1 MSELTCFHCGED
13 VPDGVALTVEV
24 FTKPRD
30 MCCLG
35 CEAVAKSIVDN
46 GLSNYYKH
54 RTEKGVQA
62 ETLVPEQLQE
72 ILAYDHSEIAQDFV
86 YSTDKFSEVLLS
98 VENVT
103 CAACAWLIEG
113 KLIKLNGIK
122 KCNVNTTT
130 SRIAITWDIDK
141 LKLSDILLAI
151 AQVGYKAYPF
161 QPDKAEKQEVETA
174 KAHLRKLIVAGL
186 CTMQVMMFAIASYFD
201 ALGSLSHELNIY
213 FRWISLIIVLP
224 VVVYSA
230 LPFYKNSIS
239 AISAKRLNMD
249 IPVTIAV
256 ILAYSASV
264 YATLTS
270 QGEVYFESVSMFV
283 FFLLLGRFFE
293 QRAKKKASQVSSN
306 LLKLIPTT
314 ASLLDAQGNFS
325 TIPAKTLNI
334 GDQVLVKPGETI
346 PGDGIIVQG
355 QSHANEA
362 VLTGEQVPV
371 SKACGDTVFA
381 STINVDSPIT
391 VKITTKQSDQLISQ
405 IIRLQEQASFD
416 KPRLATIAD
425 SLSQY
430 VVVGIL
436 ALSSLTYITWYL
448 LGNDHALWYAIAV
461 LVATCPCALSLAT
474 PSAYTCA
481 RATMSSHGLLLRT
494 GNALDTLTR
503 VTHIC
508 FDKTGTLTTGQ
519 FTIAQVICDNH
530 TQQQALTLAA
540 ALESHS
546 SHPIA
551 RAFDQYLDT
560 ELIVKH
566 ASAVSGAG
574 IEGTIDDIRYKLGN
588 AAFVGLSEDKRIDDQ
603 RLVVYL
609 TAQDG
614 ALVAAF
620 CLTDELR
627 GESQAL
633 IDYLSKRKIETTLL
647 TGDGSKHAN
656 YVADSLGVSHL
667 SKGQTPEQKL
677 AYLNAI
683 QHQPNQIVAM
693 FGDGVND
700 APVLSGAHISFAMGT
715 GSDIAKS
722 SADIILLH
730 DDLAKVETVLTLSH
744 DVKRIIKQ
752 NFAWALGY
760 NLTAVP
766 FAVFGYLPP
775 YLAALGM
782 SLSSL
787 IVILNSLRLLKANK

>member
-1 MSELTCFHCGED
+1 MTDKSCFHCGEQ
-13 VPDGVALTVEV
+13 VPVGIELSVEI
-24 FTKPRD
+24 FSTPRS

-35 CEAVAKSIVDN
+35 CQAVSQSIVDT

-54 RTEKGVQA
+54 RTETGAQSA
-62 ETLVPEQLQE
+62 PLVPAQLEE
-72 ILAYDHSEIAQDFV
+72 ILAYDHEEIAQDFV
-86 YSTDKFSEVLLS
+86 HTEANLSDVLLS

-113 KLIKLNGIK
+113 KLIKLAGLV

-130 SRIAITWDIDK
+130 SRIALSWDNSK

-161 QPDKAEKQEVETA
+161 QPDKAEKQEVATS
-174 KAHLRKLIVAGL
+174 KAHLRRLIVAGL

-201 ALGSLSHELNIY
+201 ALDSLSTELNIY

-230 LPFYKNSIS
+230 LPFYKNSLS
-239 AISAKRLNMD
+239 ALFARRLNMD
-249 IPVTIAV
+249 IPVSIAV
-256 ILAYSASV
+256 ILAYCASV
-264 YATLTS
+264 YATWLG

-314 ASLLDAQGNFS
+314 AHKINHQQQIESV
-325 TIPAKTLNI
+325 PAKTLQI
-334 GDQVLVKPGETI
+334 GELVLVKPGETI
-346 PGDGIIVQG
+346 PGDGYVVSG
-355 QSHANEA
+355 LSHANEA
-362 VLTGEQVPV
+362 VLTGEQLPV
-371 SKACGDTVFA
+371 TKQMGDTVYA
-381 STINVDSPIT
+381 STINIDSPLTVEIT
-391 VKITTKQSDQLISQ
+391 SKRADQLISQ

-425 SLSQY
+425 QLAQY

-436 ALSSLTYITWYL
+436 ALSSMTYFGWSYV
-448 LGNDHALWYAIAV
+448 GNDHALWYAIAV

-481 RATMSSHGLLLRT
+481 RATMSSHGLLLRNA
-494 GNALDTLTR
+494 NALDILTR
-503 VTHIC
+503 VNHIC
-508 FDKTGTLTTGQ
+508 FDKTGTLTTGE
-519 FTIAQVICDNH
+519 FRIASTNAHIGESE
-530 TQQQALTLAA
+530 ALAIAA

-546 SHPIA
+546 QHPIA
-551 RAFDQYLDT
+551 RAFDSHFDSSLKVSDT
-560 ELIVKH
+560 N
-566 ASAVSGAG
+566 AVSGAG
-574 IEGTIDDIRYKLGN
+574 ISGKVNGSSYRLGS
-588 AAFVGLSEDKRIDDQ
+588 AEFVNLAKNNIGNDQ
-603 RLVVYL
+603 RMVVYL
-609 TAQDG
+609 AKDNNEII
-614 ALVAAF
+614 AAF
-620 CLTDELR
+620 YLEDELR
-627 GESQAL
+627 EQSIAL
-633 IDYLSKRKIETTLL
+633 IDYLTDKGLNTTLL
-647 TGDGSKHAN
+647 TGDNSNHAQSIAKT
-656 YVADSLGVSHL
+656 VGVTTL
-667 SKGQTPEQKL
+667 MKGQTPAQKL
-677 AYLNAI
+677 SYLTQLQA
-683 QHQPNQIVAM
+683 QDDKIVAM

-722 SADIILLH
+722 SADVILLH
-730 DDLAKVETVLTLSH
+730 DDLSKVSTAIDLAH
-744 DVKRIIKQ
+744 RVKRVIMQ
-752 NFAWALGY
+752 NFSWALGY
-760 NLTAVP
+760 NLLAVP

-787 IVILNSLRLLKANK
+787 IVVLNSLRLLKANK